1 MVEREVTR
9 SLKMESLTN
18 MKMRL
23 DKPAITQIIIII
35 ITKIILI
42 VILNL

>member
-23 DKPAITQIIIII
+23 DKPTITQILIII

-42 VILNL
+42 SILNL